1 MYLVSDIGYRTLC
14 EAALSRVV
22 DMTCRAALTRP
33 GHLFSASPLWSRLF
47 LAWVE
52 ALAAPPYDAFL
63 PAAVACEF
71 MAAGYDVLDAVTDQ
85 APTLSPEER
94 AHTLAASAALLR
106 LSHELLVGLDLL
118 SARCVSAA
126 AALARTGLLA
136 EAGHA
141 RDIDLRRQPA
151 VSQDAV
157 LAVLRLRSGT
167 LVATPCQLAALLG
180 GAPWRAVAVAGRFGD
195 ALGRAAQLEDDLAD
209 MAEDERGG
217 RKTVPLLLAQLHPD
231 APEVTEATT
240 WVLIRRFQR
249 EAARM
254 LTHPS
259 IDQTRTEALWTM
271 LPPALQAA

>member
-1 MYLVSDIGYRTLC
+1 MPLVSDIGHRTLR
-14 EAALSRVV
+14 EAALSHAV
-22 DMTCRAALTRP
+22 DMVCRAALARP

-63 PAAVACEF
+63 PAAVTCEF
-71 MAAGYDVLDAVTDQ
+71 MTAGYDLLDAVTDQ
-85 APTLSPEER
+85 AQTLSPEER

-106 LSHELLVGLDLL
+106 LSHGLLVDLDLPP
-118 SARCVSAA
+118 ARRVRATT
-126 AALARTGLLA
+126 ALARTGRLA

-141 RDIDLRRQPA
+141 RDIDLHRQPA
-151 VSQDAV
+151 VSQDA
-157 LAVLRLRSGT
+157 LFAVLRLRSGT
-167 LVATPCQLAALLG
+167 LVAAPCQLAALLA

-195 ALGRAAQLEDDLAD
+195 ALGRAAQLEDDLYD
-209 MAEDERGG
+209 MAEDERSG

-231 APEVTEATT
+231 APEVAEAAT

-254 LTHPS
+254 LTHPAT
-259 IDQTRTEALWTM
+259 DQTRTEALWTL
-271 LPPALQAA
+271 LPPALRAA

>member
-1 MYLVSDIGYRTLC
+1 MPLVSDIGHRTLR
-14 EAALSRVV
+14 EASLSRVV
-22 DMTCRAALTRP
+22 DMTCRAALAQP

-71 MAAGYDVLDAVTDQ
+71 MAAGYDLLDAVTDRD
-85 APTLSPEER
+85 LSLEEH
-94 AHTLAASAALLR
+94 ACTLAASDALLR
-106 LSHELLVGLDLL
+106 LSHELLVDLDLPH
-118 SARCVSAA
+118 ARCVRAA

-209 MAEDERGG
+209 MAEDERDGC
-217 RKTVPLLLAQLHPD
+217 KTVPLLLAQLHPD

-249 EAARM
+249 AAARM

-259 IDQTRTEALWTM
+259 IDQTRTEAL
-271 LPPALQAA
+271 

>member
-1 MYLVSDIGYRTLC
+1 MRSVSDIGHRTLR
-14 EAALSRVV
+14 EAGLPHAV
-22 DMTCRAALTRP
+22 DMTCRAALARP
-33 GHLFSASPLWSRLF
+33 GRLFGASPLWSRLF

-52 ALAAPPYDAFL
+52 ALAARPYDAFL

-71 MAAGYDVLDAVTDQ
+71 MAAGYDVLDAATDQ
-85 APTLSPEER
+85 APTLSPEAR

-106 LSHELLVGLDLL
+106 LSHQLLVGLDVLP
-118 SARCVSAA
+118 ARRVRAA
-126 AALARTGLLA
+126 AALARTGRLA

-157 LAVLRLRSGT
+157 LMVLRLRSGT
-167 LVATPCQLAALLG
+167 LVAAPCQLAALLA

-217 RKTVPLLLAQLHPD
+217 RKTVPLLLAQLHPA
-231 APEVTEATT
+231 APEVAEATT

-249 EAARM
+249 AAARM

-271 LPPALQAA
+271 LPPALHAA

>member
-1 MYLVSDIGYRTLC
+1 MGRVSDIGQRTLRD
-14 EAALSRVV
+14 AGLPHVV
-22 DMTCRAALTRP
+22 DMTCRAALARP
-33 GHLFSASPLWSRLF
+33 GRLFDASPLWSRLF

-52 ALAAPPYDAFL
+52 ALAAPPYGPFL

-71 MAAGYDVLDAVTDQ
+71 MAAGYDLRDAATGHD
-85 APTLSPEER
+85 LSPERR

-106 LSHELLVGLDLL
+106 LSHQLLVGLDAPH
-118 SARCVSAA
+118 ARCVSAT
-126 AALARTGLLA
+126 AALARA
-136 EAGHA
+136 DRRACAGHA

-157 LAVLRLRSGT
+157 LAVLRRRSGT
-167 LVATPCQLAALLG
+167 LVAAPCQLAALLA
-180 GAPWRAVAVAGRFGD
+180 GAPWHAVAMAGEYGY
-195 ALGRAAQLEDDLAD
+195 ALGCAAQLEDDLAD
-209 MAEDERGG
+209 MAEDERSG
-217 RKTVPLLLAQLHPD
+217 RKTVPLLLAQLHSD
-231 APEVTEATT
+231 APGVTEATT

-271 LPPALQAA
+271 LPPALHAA